1 MTPSPPRDDTRHS
14 PGYRDCREESASV
27 RRTVVLWSATWY
39 HDVHFYTTISIYH
52 LKSYGIK

>member
-1 MTPSPPRDDTRHS
+1 VMIPVTVQATRIIA
-14 PGYRDCREESASV
+14 EESDPV
-27 RRTVVLWSATWY
+27 RRTVVPWSATWY

>member
-1 MTPSPPRDDTRHS
+1 MIPATVQAT
-14 PGYRDCREESASV
+14 GIAGEESASV